1 MFAQIKTSSSK
12 RMVYSLAA
20 TRFSNFQ
27 ETADQLPCLMKH
39 VKLAAYLLNP
49 FGALPTNLRWICSPA
64 RQFFLQD
71 AEFDA
76 THLAGSC
83 SRLAS
88 VDADLRDGFSSFN
101 RPEKTLSLFFEARN
115 CGFSIDDLQLVH
127 AIKSCSSL
135 LAINE
140 GEQIHSFVTKA
151 GFESDLYVRNGL
163 INLYAKCGRIEIARG
178 IFDMGLPLSLASWNT
193 MICGYVKLGRMEDA
207 RNLFVEMPE
216 RDCVSWTTMIM
227 GLDQSD
233 DPVGA
238 ISMFGRMCTDAVR
251 SNEVTI
257 ASVVSA
263 FSRIGD
269 VRGGR
274 AIHATVVKLGF
285 EFQVL
290 VSTNLINMYIK
301 YSNLDDACRLFDVIP
316 CWNIVT
322 LNVILN
328 GYVKLGCVEDAERLF
343 LNMPERDVVSWS
355 AVIDGFLKAGQIQK
369 AFEFYG
375 RMQHDNVKPNKVTI
389 TNFLSICGDLLF
401 LFEGQQLHGLVI
413 KIGLDSYDFIH
424 TTVIHMYAACGRMDL
439 AHLQFVSG
447 ANRNISASNALIAG
461 YVKHNRLD
469 QARRIFDRMQNRD
482 VVSWSSMVS
491 GYAQSGQFEMALH
504 LFYDMQKSGIRPN
517 EITLVS
523 VLSAISGSGDLRQ
536 GVWIHEYIYR
546 NSIPLNDNLS
556 AGLIDMYAKC
566 GNINDA
572 LGLFHYIRNK
582 CKSISPWNSIINGLA
597 MHGYAEQSLSIFSD
611 SQKIGL
617 EPNSIT
623 FIGVLCACCHAGFV
637 ELGEAYFRSMTKQ
650 YRIQPNIKH
659 YGCMVDL
666 LGRAGRLEDAKE
678 LINSMPVKP
687 DVVIWGS
694 LLAACRSHGDVE
706 MGEWAAKCLVDLEP
720 SHGGGRVLL
729 SNIYA
734 GAGRWDE
741 VHRIRRV
748 MRRRKV
754 QKLAAYS
761 GVL

>member
-1 MFAQIKTSSSK
+1 
-12 RMVYSLAA
+12 
-20 TRFSNFQ
+20 
-27 ETADQLPCLMKH
+27 MKH
-39 VKLAAYLLNP
+39 VERTVQLLNP
-49 FGALPTNLRWICSPA
+49 LGVLPTNLRWICSPA
-64 RQFFLQD
+64 GQFLPQVSESD
-71 AEFDA
+71 TTHVAE
-76 THLAGSC
+76 SC
-83 SRLAS
+83 SLLAS
-88 VDADLRDGFSSFN
+88 VDADPSDGFLGRK

-115 CGFSIDDLQLVH
+115 CGFSVDDLQLVH

-135 LAINE
+135 LAISE
-140 GEQIHSFVTKA
+140 GEQIHSFVAKT

-163 INLYAKCGRIEIARG
+163 INLYSKCGRIDTARR

-193 MICGYVKLGRMEDA
+193 MICGYVKLGKVEDA

-227 GLDQSD
+227 GLDQTD
-233 DPVGA
+233 DPIGA
-238 ISMFGRMCTDAVR
+238 ISMFRRMWADEVR
-251 SNEVTI
+251 PNEVTI
-257 ASVVSA
+257 ASALSA
-263 FSRIGD
+263 FSRVGD
-269 VRGGR
+269 VRAGR
-274 AIHATVVKLGF
+274 AIHAAAAKMGF

-301 YSNLDDACRLFDVIP
+301 YSILDDACRLFDVIH

-322 LNVILN
+322 LNVMLN
-328 GYVKLGCVEDAERLF
+328 GYVKLGSVEDAERLF
-343 LNMPERDVVSWS
+343 LNMSERDVVSWS
-355 AVIDGFLKAGQIQK
+355 AVIDGFLKAGQVQK
-369 AFEFYG
+369 AFEFY
-375 RMQHDNVKPNKVTI
+375 RNMQHDNVKPNKVTI
-389 TNFLSICGDLLF
+389 TNLLSICGDLLF
-401 LFEGQQLHGLVI
+401 LVEGQQLHGLVI
-413 KIGLDSYDFIH
+413 KMGLDSYNFIH
-424 TTVIHMYAACGRMDL
+424 TTVIHMYAACGRTDL
-439 AHLQFVSG
+439 AYLQFVSS
-447 ANRNISASNALIAG
+447 ANRNVSASNALIAG
-461 YVKHNRLD
+461 YVKHDRLD
-469 QARRIFDRMQNRD
+469 QARRIFDSMQNRD

-491 GYAQSGQFEMALH
+491 GYAQSGQFEMALQ
-504 LFYDMQKSGIRPN
+504 LFYDMQISGIQPN

-523 VLSAISGSGDLRQ
+523 VLSAISGTGDLQQ
-536 GVWIHEYIYR
+536 GVWIHDYVYR

-566 GNINDA
+566 GNVNDA
-572 LGLFHYIRNK
+572 LDLFYHIRDK

-597 MHGYAEQSLSIFSD
+597 MHGYAEQSLSMFSD

-617 EPNSIT
+617 KPNSIT
-623 FIGVLCACCHAGFV
+623 FIGVLSACCHAGFV
-637 ELGEAYFRSMTKQ
+637 DMGESYFHSMIKH
-650 YRIQPNIKH
+650 YHIEPNIKH

-678 LINSMPVKP
+678 LIISMPMKP

-694 LLAACRSHGDVE
+694 LLAACRSHGDVH

-748 MRRRKV
+748 MRRRRV
-754 QKLAAYS
+754 QKLAGYS